1 MIQTEILE
9 ALKQKVLKSTKMW
22 GFFILP
28 DQLNPI
34 KRDWIYAFYGFSF
47 FLINFK

>member
-9 ALKQKVLKSTKMW
+9 ALKKKFKEYQNV
-22 GFFILP
+22 FFLL

-34 KRDWIYAFYGFSF
+34 MLDWIYVFYGFSF